1 MSVALRSEYPH
12 RCAMAVNPIGRGI
25 RDHDRRPGSFRAA
38 WTRSC
43 RVVQTATTP
52 TNMTEAPACRYSY
65 AGAIE
70 RRSAMAP
77 SQVVAYRVDDET
89 VVQFEID
96 PVAGFT
102 PAGSGEV
109 AGRVWDAAGPAI
121 DAARALLARVK
132 LLNPHGVE
140 VKLSWQP
147 SRSVASPGAAPNGS

>member
-1 MSVALRSEYPH
+1 
-12 RCAMAVNPIGRGI
+12 
-25 RDHDRRPGSFRAA
+25 
-38 WTRSC
+38 
-43 RVVQTATTP
+43 
-52 TNMTEAPACRYSY
+52 
-65 AGAIE
+65 
-70 RRSAMAP
+70 MAP

-121 DAARALLARVK
+121 DAARALLDRVK

-140 VKLSWQP
+140 VKFGVKVTGTTSWLVARVATEGSFEVTLSWQP